1 MPFHSRNGQCLLTLV
16 LLFVP
21 VNLIFA
27 QPGAGQRE
35 RPSPVIVS
43 RVVKT
48 HQLDSKSFVGSL
60 VPMKR
65 STVGSAVDGRVT
77 KMFVDEGDLVS
88 GDGLGDPLVQ
98 LRTVLL
104 DIEIEAAD
112 VELRLRQES
121 EDELLQSLPNE
132 IASAEAAVAE
142 VKARLEFS
150 KENYERLL
158 NLNKSGGGVPQQEVN
173 QAYSTYQSQQQLAR
187 GAQTL
192 LEKLK
197 VTREARLQQARS
209 KVEAQEAELKRLQ
222 ELKDNY
228 TIRAPFSGYVT
239 AKSTELGQ
247 WVARGETVLE
257 IIQLDPIELVVPVP
271 QTYIQSLQQT
281 LEKHRASNAKL
292 MAQVMVDSLPQLL
305 EGEVV
310 TSIPQAD
317 LRSRSF
323 PVKIRLKNP
332 QTPSGHL
339 LKAGMLAR
347 ATLFIGDEADIML
360 VKKDALVLGGQ
371 DKSVYVV
378 SKDPKTDATIA
389 RLVPVEVGAS
399 IEDWIQIIG
408 DVKPGDQVVVV
419 GNERLRPGQS
429 IAVAKELPDTFPVES
444 ESSNSSAGK

>member
-1 MPFHSRNGQCLLTLV
+1 
-16 LLFVP
+16 
-21 VNLIFA
+21 
-27 QPGAGQRE
+27 
-35 RPSPVIVS
+35 
-43 RVVKT
+43 
-48 HQLDSKSFVGSL
+48 
-60 VPMKR
+60 
-65 STVGSAVDGRVT
+65 
-77 KMFVDEGDLVS
+77 MFVDEGDLVS
-88 GDGLGDPLVQ
+88 GDGPGDPLVQ
-98 LRTVLL
+98 LRTVSL
-104 DIEIEAAD
+104 DIEIAAAQ

-121 EDELLQSLPNE
+121 EDELQKSVPADVAAAE
-132 IASAEAAVAE
+132 SAVDE

-173 QAYSTYQSQQQLAR
+173 QAYSTYQSQKQLAL
-187 GAQTL
+187 GAQRL

-197 VTREARLQQARS
+197 ITRESRLQQARS
-209 KVEAQEAELKRLQ
+209 KVEAQEEEIKRLQ
-222 ELKDNY
+222 ELKAEY

-239 AKSTELGQ
+239 SKNTELGQ

-281 LEKHRASNAKL
+281 LEKHRANNTKL
-292 MAQVMVDSLPQLL
+292 MAQVAVDSLPQLL

-310 TSIPQAD
+310 TIIPQAD

-332 QTPSGHL
+332 RMPSGHL

-347 ATLFIGDEADIML
+347 GTMFIGDEADIML
-360 VKKDALVLGGQ
+360 VKKDALVLSSH
-371 DKSVYVV
+371 DKSLYVV
-378 SKDPKTDATIA
+378 SQDPKTQQTIA

-399 IEDWIQIIG
+399 IEDWIQVVG

-429 IAVAKELPDTFPVES
+429 IAVAKELPDTFPGETGT
-444 ESSNSSAGK
+444 NPTPAGK

>member
-1 MPFHSRNGQCLLTLV
+1 MPIHIRSGLCLFILV
-16 LLFVP
+16 LLFGP
-21 VNLIFA
+21 VHLICA
-27 QPGAGQRE
+27 QPGGGG
-35 RPSPVIVS
+35 PSPVIVS

-60 VPMKR
+60 VPLKR

-77 KMFVDEGDLVS
+77 KMFVEEGDLVS
-88 GDGLGDPLVQ
+88 GDGDGDPLVQ
-98 LRTVLL
+98 LRTVSLN
-104 DIEIEAAD
+104 IEIEAAQ

-121 EDELLQSLPNE
+121 EQELQQSLPAE
-132 IASAEAAVAE
+132 IASAEAVVEE

-173 QAYSTYQSQQQLAR
+173 QAYSTFQSQKQLAL

-197 VTREARLQQARS
+197 VTRESRLQQARS
-209 KVEAQEAELKRLQ
+209 KVEAQEAEIKRLQ
-222 ELKDNY
+222 ELKDEY
-228 TIRAPFSGYVT
+228 TIRAPFTGYVT
-239 AKSTELGQ
+239 SKNTELGQ
-247 WVARGETVLE
+247 WVTRGETVLE

-271 QTYIQSLQQT
+271 QTYIQSLQEA
-281 LEKHRASNAKL
+281 LEKHRTSDSKL
-292 MAQVMVDSLPQLL
+292 MAQVTVDSLPHLL

-347 ATLFIGDEADIML
+347 ATMFIGDEADILL
-360 VKKDALVLGGQ
+360 VKKDALVLGGL

-378 SKDPKTDATIA
+378 AQDPKTQTMIA
-389 RLVPVEVGAS
+389 KLVPVEVGAS
-399 IEDWIQIIG
+399 IKDWIQIIG
-408 DVKPGDQVVVV
+408 DVKEGDQVVVV

-429 IAVAKELPDTFPVES
+429 IAVAQELPDTLPS
-444 ESSNSSAGK
+444 DSGASISSMGQ